1 MTAVKAERASEL
13 ACEATIIAAAKT
25 FGWLVHGARPA
36 RTGKG
41 WATPIKGHAGWPD
54 LVLVRGAELL
64 IVELKRKPN
73 KVEPAQRIW
82 IDALVSAGVEA
93 LVVFVPEQL
102 DEFVARL
109 AQRPKAAVA

>member
-1 MTAVKAERASEL
+1 MSVAVERPTEL

-36 RTGKG
+36 MTGRK
-41 WATPIKGHAGWPD
+41 WSTPIKGHAGFPD
-54 LVLVRGAELL
+54 LVLVRGGELL

-73 KVEPAQRIW
+73 KVEPNQRVW
-82 IDALVSAGVEA
+82 LDTLAGAGVEA
-93 LVVFVPEQL
+93 LVIFVPEQL

-109 AQRPKAAVA
+109 ATRPKAAVA